1 MNFAMSVTVGLD
13 ISGIS
18 VDELLHADYFVDIPE
33 IFNPTVTLMAK
44 FIFRYT

>member
-1 MNFAMSVTVGLD
+1 MNLAMGVTVGLQ

-18 VDELLHADYFVDIPE
+18 IDELRNAE
-33 IFNPTVTLMAK
+33 IFNHTVTLMAK